1 MSNLPAGAVM
11 TPKNLVDP
19 ALQGLDRGAAW
30 VSPSLSEQVLWDKH
44 QKTRQALVEGQ
55 MNGTPA
61 ARYVASRA

>member
-11 TPKNLVDP
+11 TTKNLVDT
-19 ALQGLDRGAAW
+19 ALQGLDRGEAW
-30 VSPSLSEQVLWDKH
+30 VFPSLSEQVLWDEH
-44 QKTRQALVEGQ
+44 QKTRQALVGGR